1 MKHPFH
7 VGSFDKS
14 LLLVVVAFIAI
25 IIQVMDKS
33 FGTTFTLSLRD
44 IFPRADLLVFGL
56 MILISIAIQSV
67 LIKKAREAVK
77 IDRSKSR
84 VGQTVLVVTALLQYS
99 AADMLVIILFQAVF
113 TLKYS
118 VNLLETIVGINL
130 ITSSVILAIL
140 SSRFVRTLRY

>member
-1 MKHPFH
+1 M
-7 VGSFDKS
+7 
-14 LLLVVVAFIAI
+14 
-25 IIQVMDKS
+25 
-33 FGTTFTLSLRD
+33 
-44 IFPRADLLVFGL
+44 
-56 MILISIAIQSV
+56 

-99 AADMLVIILFQAVF
+99 AAGMLVIILFQAVF

-140 SSRFVRTLRY
+140 SSRFVRT